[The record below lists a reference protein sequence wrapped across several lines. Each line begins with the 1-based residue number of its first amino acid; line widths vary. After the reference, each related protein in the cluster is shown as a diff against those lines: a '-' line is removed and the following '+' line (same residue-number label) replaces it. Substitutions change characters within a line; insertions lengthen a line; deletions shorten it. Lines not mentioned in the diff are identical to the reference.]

1 MRCVILGV
9 QNRGQLGQ
17 RGFVPVSPPCPSLSD
32 EVPHACPR
40 LGDHRRNSAKTVSCL
55 RKSRSRPGQPALASS
70 PPGWPRP
77 RCPGYAQ
84 APWPTWPIRIVL
96 PLGTGGGS
104 DITTRLLA
112 PTLAEILA
120 QPMFLENRRPGA
132 GDLVGTDD
140 VVWQPA
146 NRAVLNFPPPPHS

>member
-1 MRCVILGV
+1 M
-9 QNRGQLGQ
+9 
-17 RGFVPVSPPCPSLSD
+17 FEEESPSARTTRRSLI
-32 EVPHACPR
+32 
-40 LGDHRRNSAKTVSCL
+40 
-55 RKSRSRPGQPALASS
+55 

-84 APWPTWPIRIVL
+84 APWPTWPIRIVI

-140 VVWQPA
+140 VVQQLA
-146 NRAVLNFPPPPHS
+146 IRAVLNFPPPPHS